1 MNLQVL
7 KRRVHG
13 SVSNV
18 IALRIG
24 NPGYPALGAAC
35 LALILVSCSAVSSRP
50 NRNERLLAAAETG
63 DTRRVKA
70 LLDGGVPVD
79 CHDIISIQAIH
90 RAAKAGNLELVRLLL
105 ARGARIDAR
114 DHSGE
119 QPIHYAA
126 ASGNVELIRF
136 LLDAGVKVD
145 ARSDYGRQPL
155 HLAAGWGRLGAARF
169 LLERGAAINACA
181 DAIYGTPLHEAAG
194 HAEMVS
200 FLLARGANVNAKE
213 EDGTTPLHST
223 AEFGHIDSA
232 TILLDHG
239 ARIEASIHKEIYGAE
254 SGGERPIHIAAR
266 RDRPEYIEF
275 LLERGAWIDAP
286 DARGNTPLDK
296 AVRCGGDGDEAVKV
310 LLKRGADLRGPRTRD
325 VAVRAA
331 GLNDV
336 EILQLLLDRGVGV
349 NTCNERGFHLLH
361 AAATCQQPLVSLLLA
376 RGARPDVV
384 DDRGKQP
391 IHTAAV
397 RDNLRGVKALLA
409 AGVRID
415 ARDHDG
421 RQPIHDAAEWGRL
434 EVVRFLIS
442 RGADPDARDRQ
453 GRLPVDLLRSNL
465 LNEWQLDDPKD
476 ERLLAKYRRLESLL
490 VKRMEKR

>member
-1 MNLQVL
+1 
-7 KRRVHG
+7 
-13 SVSNV
+13 
-18 IALRIG
+18 
-24 NPGYPALGAAC
+24 
-35 LALILVSCSAVSSRP
+35 LV
-50 NRNERLLAAAETG
+50 G
-63 DTRRVKA
+63 
-70 LLDGGVPVD
+70 
-79 CHDIISIQAIH
+79 
-90 RAAKAGNLELVRLLL
+90 LLL

-136 LLDAGVKVD
+136 LLDSGVKVD
-145 ARSDYGRQPL
+145 AGSDYGRQPL
-155 HLAAGWGRLGAARF
+155 HVAAGWGRLDAARF
-169 LLERGAAINACA
+169 LLECGARINACA

-200 FLLARGANVNAKE
+200 FLLARGANVNAKA

-232 TILLDHG
+232 KILLDHG
-239 ARIEASIHKEIYGAE
+239 ARIEASINKEIYGFE

-275 LLERGAWIDAP
+275 LLDQGACIDAP

-296 AVRCGGDGDEAVKV
+296 AVFCGGDGDEAVQV
-310 LLKRGADLRGPRTRD
+310 LLRRGANLHGPRARV

-336 EILQLLLDRGVGV
+336 EILRLLLDRGIDV
-349 NTCNERGFHLLH
+349 NTYNERGFHLLH
-361 AAATCQQPLVSLLLA
+361 AAATCQQPLVSMLLA

-397 RDNLRGVKALLA
+397 RDNLGGVKALLA
-409 AGVRID
+409 AGARID
-415 ARDHDG
+415 ALDHEG
-421 RQPIHDAAEWGRL
+421 RQPIHDSAQWGRL
-434 EVVRFLIS
+434 DVVRFLMS
-442 RGADPDARDRQ
+442 HGADPNARDQQ
-453 GRLPVDLLRSNL
+453 GLLPMDLLRSNL
-465 LNEWQLDDPKD
+465 LNEWQLDHPQD
-476 ERLLAKYRRLESLL
+476 ERLLAKHRRLETLL
-490 VKRMEKR
+490 VERMRMR